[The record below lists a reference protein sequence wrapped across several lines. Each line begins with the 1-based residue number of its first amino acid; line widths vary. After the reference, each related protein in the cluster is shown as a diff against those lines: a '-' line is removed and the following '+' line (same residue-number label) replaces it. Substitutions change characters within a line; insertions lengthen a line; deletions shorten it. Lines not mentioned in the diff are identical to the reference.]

1 MPYSILVWRSLSV
14 GFLKGY
20 IHAALGGSVCWR
32 PSIGWRSV
40 IPASWGDWGNI
51 PCLWWTNHEP
61 PAPFLHRHP
70 VVNQRRFLER
80 ALDSLAGQAY
90 PHLEVIVV
98 DGGSTDGTVDLLK
111 ARRDVVSHYV
121 SEQDEGQTQA
131 LNKGFRLADGEVFGW
146 LNCDERYRAGTLSRV
161 GEAFARDPDL
171 EMVFGHRMVVD
182 RRGCEVKRLR
192 QPALHPRH
200 YVLYASGLLFSEA
213 AFWKAALHRRTG
225 ELDEILC
232 RRYAMDF
239 DWFGRLSLSLRR
251 WQRLDAYLGEFTEHE
266 GRVTLD
272 VPELPA
278 IEQKVRRRLH
288 ALAGVSPWQVVL
300 LSPLFFVLSRYGRFG
315 WRGLV
320 YPPRPGTVF
329 RFAGLRR

>member
-1 MPYSILVWRSLSV
+1 MNPLPRFSI
-14 GFLKGY
+14 
-20 IHAALGGSVCWR
+20 
-32 PSIGWRSV
+32 V
-40 IPASWGDWGNI
+40 IPS
-51 PCLWWTNHEP
+51 
-61 PAPFLHRHP
+61 F
-70 VVNQRRFLER
+70 NQRRFLER

-171 EMVFGHRMVVD
+171 EMVFGHRVVVD

-192 QPALHPRH
+192 QPALHPRP
-200 YVLYASGLLFSEA
+200 YALYASGLLFSEA
-213 AFWKAALHRRTG
+213 TFWKAALHRRTG
-225 ELDEILC
+225 ELDEVLC

-239 DWFGRLSLSLRR
+239 DWFGRLSLNLRR

-288 ALAGVSPWQVVL
+288 ALAGVSPWQVIL